1 VRAQEGESSEPAEPA
16 GRGRPAVGRADDGAR
31 SRRAL
36 EGCHAA
42 RALLRPVFI
51 VAVAKAVE
59 GLHGG
64 LARGV
69 VAESVLN
76 FSLGFFALW
85 WAWMNFTWFASAY
98 DLDDIAYRLSM
109 FVAMTGALIL
119 AAGLPI
125 TSIERDRRIAVLG
138 YVVMRLALVSQWIR
152 VARGDGP
159 RRQTAKRF
167 AIGVTA
173 CQIGWT
179 VAAFTLPP
187 GTWLAV
193 GVPLGTVVELIVPV
207 WAESAGRTPWHPEHI
222 AERYGLFT
230 IIVLGESV
238 LAASLAIQSARTNGG
253 LSAELVTVIVGG
265 LLILFSMWW
274 LYFDRPADRLLPST
288 HRVHLGL
295 RPPAGLRVGRRAG
308 GWSRLGRRRIR
319 RPERART
326 ERDGSSGGHPRG
338 RLPAEHVAPVSDGA
352 RRGLPAIRP
361 VGGRHSARARRVL
374 VTVTGAAGGVA
385 GLRAGRGQGGLEA
398 EARGGR

>member
-1 VRAQEGESSEPAEPA
+1 VSQRSLRGAGGLRLAVPMTARDPAEPS
-16 GRGRPAVGRADDGAR
+16 RAATP
-31 SRRAL
+31 L
-36 EGCHAA
+36 E
-42 RALLRPVFI
+42 LFFDLVFI

-288 HRVHLGL
+288 RTAFIWGYGHLPVFASVAALG
-295 RPPAGLRVGRRAG
+295 AGLALAV
-308 GWSRLGRRRIR
+308 
-319 RPERART
+319 
-326 ERDGSSGGHPRG
+326 DGS
-338 RLPAEHVAPVSDGA
+338 
-352 RRGLPAIRP
+352 
-361 VGGRHSARARRVL
+361 VGQSELGPSA
-374 VTVTGAAGGVA
+374 TGAAVA
-385 GLRAGRGQGGLEA
+385 IPVAVFLLSMSLLYRTAHAAGFRRFALSVVVTVLVLAASWSPSPVLLVGLLVSGLVVVKVALRLRREA
-398 EARGGR
+398 EGERP